1 MPRVQVD
8 LLVPA
13 DRKPRSRNRGFSHG
27 EVFGSMLSRLHVVA
41 DVQSATQWTASVH
54 TFHMPKPVITFVF
67 KVLRN
72 GLLWYILYS
81 CAT

>member
-8 LLVPA
+8 LFVPA

-27 EVFGSMLSRLHVVA
+27 EVFGPMLSRLHVVA

-54 TFHMPKPVITFVF
+54 TFHMPKPVITFAF

-72 GLLWYILYS
+72 GLLRYILYS